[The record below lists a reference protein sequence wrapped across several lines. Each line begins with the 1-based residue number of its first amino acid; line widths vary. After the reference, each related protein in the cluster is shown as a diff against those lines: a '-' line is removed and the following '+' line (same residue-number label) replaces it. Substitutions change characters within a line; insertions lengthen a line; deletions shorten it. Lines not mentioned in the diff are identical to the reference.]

1 MGNFEK
7 ETYAAIP
14 HPQAENLISVGNVR
28 ADHLGEALKVEA
40 QSLQPAGLPE
50 VNVRVEAV
58 AFDVKVQQAL
68 QLLLGRRFSLLLL
81 RLLWILLRIL
91 RRRRLA
97 LLCLPSLSFL
107 FIFLPQFSLS
117 LFAVFLLFRRGT

>member
-1 MGNFEK
+1 MHDVEEGDLS
-7 ETYAAIP
+7 AAIP

-40 QSLQPAGLPE
+40 LALQPAGLPE

-58 AFDVKVQQAL
+58 AVDVKVQQAL
-68 QLLLGRRFSLLLL
+68 QLLLGRRFALLL
-81 RLLWILLRIL
+81 RLLWILFRTF

-97 LLCLPSLSFL
+97 LFCLPPLSLL
-107 FIFLPQFSLS
+107 FIFLP
-117 LFAVFLLFRRGT
+117 

>member
-7 ETYAAIP
+7 EEETHAAIA
-14 HPQAENLISVGNVR
+14 HPQAENLISVGNVG

-58 AFDVKVQQAL
+58 AVDVKVQQAL
-68 QLLLGRRFSLLLL
+68 QLLLGRRFALLL
-81 RLLWILLRIL
+81 RLLWILFRIL

-97 LLCLPSLSFL
+97 LFSIPPLSLL
-107 FIFLPQFSLS
+107 FIFLP
-117 LFAVFLLFRRGT
+117 